1 MMQPD
6 ASEPLAPRRKEPKS
20 VEGLP
25 SHLGKLTQSPLL
37 SAEEELALSRAAL
50 AGDREARE
58 RLIQSNMR
66 LVINIARTYSGGA
79 MPLED
84 LIQEGAIGLVRAVER
99 FDPSRGFRFSTYATH
114 WIRQSI
120 RRALDSKAK
129 TIRLPSH
136 VTQAIRRIERERE
149 RVQAEE
155 GRDPSPEEI
164 AGACGINV
172 SRLKQILPH
181 SAELLS
187 LDMQV
192 GSADGTTLG
201 SLLKDPGQTPEDA
214 VLTEEMLDLLEEA
227 INELTE
233 REQLIVRRRLSGDD
247 SAEFRKD
254 LSENLGLGMERVR
267 QIEMAAIRKL
277 RVIARQR
284 QWVERPDR

>member
-6 ASEPLAPRRKEPKS
+6 ASKPLAPRRKEPKS

-37 SAEEELALSRAAL
+37 SAAEELALSRAAL

-164 AGACGINV
+164 ADACGINV

-181 SAELLS
+181 SADLLS

-247 SAEFRKD
+247 SAECRKD

>member
-1 MMQPD
+1 M
-6 ASEPLAPRRKEPKS
+6 
-20 VEGLP
+20 EGLP
-25 SHLGKLTQSPLL
+25 SHLGKLTQSSLL

-50 AGDREARE
+50 TGDREARE

-84 LIQEGAIGLVRAVER
+84 LIQEGAIGLMRAVER

-164 AGACGINV
+164 AVACGINV

-181 SAELLS
+181 SADLLS

-201 SLLKDPGQTPEDA
+201 SLLKDPGQTPEDV

-284 QWVERPDR
+284 QWVDRPDR